1 MTFILSGEK
10 REQLKEMKYSAY
22 RLYSQKN
29 YREAEVL
36 YMKCLQF
43 ILESNGN
50 QTNDPEYIK
59 GVDNVNKCREK
70 LGLKRMVADLYDAK
84 DQQDDEGVYEEW

>member
-1 MTFILSGEK
+1 MFIPSGEK
-10 REQLKEMKYSAY
+10 REQLKEMKHSAY

-43 ILESNGN
+43 LLESNGN
-50 QTNDPEYIK
+50 QINDPEYVK

-70 LGLKRMVADLYDAK
+70 LGLKRMTIGTSDY
-84 DQQDDEGVYEEW
+84 QDNEEEYEDW